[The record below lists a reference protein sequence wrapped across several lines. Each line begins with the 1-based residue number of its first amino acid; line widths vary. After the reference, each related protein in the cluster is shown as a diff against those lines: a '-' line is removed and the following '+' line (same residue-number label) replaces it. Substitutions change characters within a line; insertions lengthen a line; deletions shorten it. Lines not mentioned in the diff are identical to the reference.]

1 MLSKLLS
8 LVHGGKKEEPEVT
21 AEKTEMPK
29 PSKDAIMNVV
39 GRFKLSAFDGIDV
52 LPKDEKTIEY
62 LKSLGLVTV
71 IEEHFLN
78 ASTGTI
84 EYRKTAKWNSWRCED
99 CVHFFVGEMKTKP
112 SLVADEVT
120 LKNIRQCKRGFSLQF
135 TDTRK
140 GKRCAFF
147 EDKRLKGALDG
158 SVN

>member
-1 MLSKLLS
+1 MFKALQQLL
-8 LVHGGKKEEPEVT
+8 GCKKDVAVEPKAEV
-21 AEKTEMPK
+21 KEMPK

-84 EYRKTAKWNSWRCED
+84 ECRKTAKWNSWRCED
-99 CVHFFVGEMKTKP
+99 CAHFFVGEMKTKP

-147 EDKRLKGALDG
+147 EDKRLKGALE
-158 SVN
+158 

>member
-1 MLSKLLS
+1 MMFKALQQLL
-8 LVHGGKKEEPEVT
+8 GCKKDVAVEPKAEV
-21 AEKTEMPK
+21 KEMPK

-84 EYRKTAKWNSWRCED
+84 ECRKTAKWNSWRCED
-99 CVHFFVGEMKTKP
+99 CAHFFVGEMKTKP

-147 EDKRLKGALDG
+147 EDKRLKGALE
-158 SVN
+158 

>member
-1 MLSKLLS
+1 LLR
-8 LVHGGKKEEPEVT
+8 LGQLIHGKGVDKKVT
-21 AEKTEMPK
+21 AEQPKEMSK
-29 PSKDAIMNVV
+29 PSKEDIMDVFQK
-39 GRFKLSAFDGIDV
+39 FKLSAFNSIDV
-52 LPKDEKTIEY
+52 SPKDEKTVEY
-62 LKSLGLVTV
+62 LKKSLGLVTV
-71 IEEHFLN
+71 VEQHFLN